1 MRHHY
6 KTWKALAH
14 DNVLAPNEA
23 IALHEAPEGL
33 WAVTIDHSEEP
44 LPAWLDRQ
52 VRRKIRTLEEI
63 REDVRSC
70 PLAALKEHSP
80 AKPGVLGIT
89 SNVQADE
96 PGVDNL
102 SLSRHRRTQDGIM
115 SIGAQRAA
123 YNDDFEERVIS
134 VGERQWLAAVD
145 VLIQMAKWVAV
156 SPWKAQVYCLTSI
169 YLTLSVSSR
178 PLPTGP

>member
-6 KTWKALAH
+6 KTWKALAR

-44 LPAWLDRQ
+44 LPAWWDRQ

-63 REDVRSC
+63 REDVRSN
-70 PLAALKEHSP
+70 PLAALNEHSP

-89 SNVQADE
+89 SNVLAEE
-96 PGVDNL
+96 PDVDNPY
-102 SLSRHRRTQDGIM
+102 LSRHRGLQDSIM
-115 SIGAQRAA
+115 SIGARRSA
-123 YNDDFEERVIS
+123 YNDDFEERVII

-156 SPWKAQVYCLTSI
+156 SH
-169 YLTLSVSSR
+169 
-178 PLPTGP
+178 